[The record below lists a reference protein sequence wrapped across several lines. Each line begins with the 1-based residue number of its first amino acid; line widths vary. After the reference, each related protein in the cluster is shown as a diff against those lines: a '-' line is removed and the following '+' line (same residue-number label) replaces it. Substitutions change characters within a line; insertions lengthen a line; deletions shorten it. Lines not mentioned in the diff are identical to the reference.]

1 MRQSGICMELQQN
14 HSVFLLENGRFVSGT
29 PIGNPTIGEVSSF
42 YPTPK
47 STIRWQ
53 PVMAPL
59 IAGAAACMLFL
70 SAIVFPT
77 EEAYSYVQVEINPG
91 IELGINQQYE
101 VISVRELNK
110 DGHDL
115 IHQMGKWENNS
126 LQEVV
131 NRVFE
136 LAITPNTKQ
145 ITVTAVEESNRNK
158 KQSIKKVILAAS
170 SKIQTDQIAIQMKQA
185 TKEQW
190 RDSKE
195 KQVPVGKLIH
205 KTEILPADVE
215 SKRDIPVEN
224 QNKLPEPIE
233 IKSKPPQ
240 NSNNPASSEK
250 QEETNIK
257 KEKQEINKE
266 IKKSQIPLETPS
278 QESSK
283 SKQVPKEKSSANKE
297 KGNSG
302 NTPSEKSKAPG
313 QQKKSVT
320 PPVKKEKGNSGNNS
334 SKKDRAPGQQ
344 KKSVTPPVKK
354 EKGNSGNNSS
364 EKDRAPGQQ
373 KKQQKEQK

>member
-334 SKKDRAPGQQ
+334 S
-344 KKSVTPPVKK
+344 
-354 EKGNSGNNSS
+354 